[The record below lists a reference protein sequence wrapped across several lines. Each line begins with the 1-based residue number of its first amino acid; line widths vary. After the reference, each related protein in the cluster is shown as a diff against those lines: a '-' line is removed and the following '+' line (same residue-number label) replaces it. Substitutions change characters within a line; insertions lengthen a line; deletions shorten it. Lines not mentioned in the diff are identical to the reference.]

1 MDEETLIIT
10 MREAMVCKLQNVTSN
25 EVSAMDVDLIKSSK
39 DLLRRFALHEIE
51 LNKQVRDKSDLS
63 SVNVDKA
70 CNLLLSTLK
79 WRSKFAIHDIKDSDF
94 PREFYQMDLF
104 SYALHRKEKVL
115 MIFVRASKYRPISS
129 DTRDLFIRG
138 IIHEV
143 EKRIKQ
149 YEKEYPRGIADL
161 RTIITLDATDIGYNN
176 IDIQLII
183 SIISIVNYHF
193 PSIVES
199 IYLYAIPWFARYLV
213 PIIIKAIPE
222 YIGSKVKAVS
232 KGEAVK
238 LIGHLLPE
246 RMGGDSSI
254 KPCLE
259 VPSTTLY
266 FKEWVKK
273 CHLSPSDQKKMRDY
287 VNSEIIQP

>member
-1 MDEETLIIT
+1 MDEEALIT
-10 MREAMVCKLQNVTSN
+10 SMRQAMVYKLQEVKSN
-25 EVSAMDVDLIKSSK
+25 EVSAIDIDSVRSSN
-39 DLLRRFALHEIE
+39 DMLRRFALHEIQ

-63 SVNVDKA
+63 LINIDKA
-70 CNLLLSTLK
+70 CNLLINTLK
-79 WRSKFAIHDIKDSDF
+79 WRCKFAIHEIKDSDF

-104 SYALHRKEKVL
+104 SYSLHRKEKVL

-149 YEKEYPRGIADL
+149 YEHEYPRGIADL

-193 PSIVES
+193 PTIVDS
-199 IYLYAIPWFARYLV
+199 IYLYSIPWFARYLV

-222 YIGSKVKAVS
+222 YIGSKVKAIS
-232 KGEAVK
+232 KGEAVN

-246 RMGGDSSI
+246 RMGGQSTI
-254 KPCLE
+254 KPSLE
-259 VPSTTLY
+259 VPSTSLY
-266 FKEWVKK
+266 FKDWVKK
-273 CHLSPSDQKKMRDY
+273 CHLSPNDQKKMREY
-287 VNSEIIQP
+287 VNSEIIEP